1 MAYYFCFKT
10 WGIQLTKTER
20 SQEIMFQKDN
30 MKQELQILQ
39 EIIMVEVMEV
49 VALFG

>member
-1 MAYYFCFKT
+1 MGYT
-10 WGIQLTKTER
+10 INEDGTVTR
-20 SQEIMFQKDN
+20 DNVQKDN